1 MSDKKMNAESLRGTV
16 CVLLSAVCFST
27 GGVLIKSIP
36 WSSVTIQG
44 ARSIFSVLVVGCYM
58 LLRRQKF
65 VWNKTVLFGAVCNT
79 VMAFAFVAATKLTTA
94 ANAIVLQFTEPV
106 FVILLMWLIFHK
118 KPGRDSVFACA
129 GVFAGIFCFFY
140 TSLDA
145 GAMAGNLLAILSG
158 LAYALVMMQ
167 KKFRGADF
175 ESSLLCAER
184 GDRNPVLRAGE
195 RDVTAYLVLRAAARR
210 GAVWSVLCVPVAGTG
225 CGLSGHGVAD
235 LDDRAHLKSGSGG
248 CFLWG
253 DNRCNRSH
261 RCSAGGRFGDGLQCK
276 AGKKRRLNPYKKA
289 GRSHTKGTKKTKI
302 YEQPVKYL
310 LKKEIAEQKV
320 SCYNNF

>member
-1 MSDKKMNAESLRGTV
+1 MEKAAEVRMENMTAVQMGEMNMKDKKMNAESLRGTV

-44 ARSIFSVLVVGCYM
+44 ARSIFSALVVGCYM

-65 VWNKTVLFGAVCNT
+65 VWNRTVLFGAVCNT

-118 KPGRDSVFACA
+118 KPGRDALFACA
-129 GVFAGIFCFFY
+129 GVFAGILCFFY

-175 ESSLLCAER
+175 ESSIGIPFYGQENEMSLHIWFFVLLLGVVQFGLSYVFLSR
-184 GDRNPVLRAGE
+184 GLDAVSP
-195 RDVTAYLVLRAAARR
+195 VTASLT
-210 GAVWSVLCVPVAGTG
+210 STIEPI
-225 CGLSGHGVAD
+225 
-235 LDDRAHLKSGSGG
+235 
-248 CFLWG
+248 
-253 DNRCNRSH
+253 
-261 RCSAGGRFGDGLQCK
+261 
-276 AGKKRRLNPYKKA
+276 LNPILVAVFYGETIGA
-289 GRSHTKGTKKTKI
+289 TAVIGA
-302 YEQPVKYL
+302 L
-310 LKKEIAEQKV
+310 LVVGSATV
-320 SCYNNF
+320 YNVRQAKNA

>member
-1 MSDKKMNAESLRGTV
+1 MSDKKMNAESLRGTL

-44 ARSIFSVLVVGCYM
+44 ARSIFSALVVGCYM

-118 KPGRDSVFACA
+118 KPGRDAVFACA
-129 GVFAGIFCFFY
+129 GVFAGILCFFY

-175 ESSLLCAER
+175 ESSLLVSCALSAAIGIPFYGQESEMSLHIWFF
-184 GDRNPVLRAGE
+184 VLLLG
-195 RDVTAYLVLRAAARR
+195 VVQFGLSYVFLSR
-210 GAVWSVLCVPVAGTG
+210 GAG

-235 LDDRAHLKSGSGG
+235 LDDRAHLKSDSGG
-248 CFLWG
+248 CLLWG
-253 DNRCNRSH
+253 DNRCNCCH
-261 RCSAGGRFGDGLQCK
+261 RRPAGGRFGDGLQCK
-276 AGKKRRLNPYKKA
+276 AGKNA
-289 GRSHTKGTKKTKI
+289 
-302 YEQPVKYL
+302 
-310 LKKEIAEQKV
+310 A
-320 SCYNNF
+320 